1 MHLYCIDYSMQRIF
15 FYVQVPLLIG
25 NAFLV
30 LRQLLCIAANLT
42 TNEILSRK
50 KYSYLRG
57 SDGGFWNSFD
67 RGCFANCLQF
77 WCHSRPDWAAVYQEE
92 QQVKIAVHHG
102 PERKC
107 LSCPRLAP
115 LLQSSMECWMH
126 IDALRS
132 LRANM
137 E

>member
-1 MHLYCIDYSMQRIF
+1 M
-15 FYVQVPLLIG
+15 QVPLLAG

-67 RGCFANCLQF
+67 RGCLANCLQF

-92 QQVKIAVHHG
+92 QQVQIAVCHG
-102 PERKC
+102 PVGTACDFRG
-107 LSCPRLAP
+107 
-115 LLQSSMECWMH
+115 LLPCFSPQRTRGCT
-126 IDALRS
+126 
-132 LRANM
+132 
-137 E
+137 